1 MEMSGVPLTAQ
12 VSTDSLG
19 SFTEA
24 PGPPRKRKKYTRW
37 NIPQEALS
45 VLEEMYWKDKFPS
58 VETRKALAE
67 DLKVTPRQVQ
77 RWFQNK
83 RQRAIKRYGS
93 GGMMDEGDEPAPQ
106 ARSNVAGRGSQSVD
120 LTRQQTEL
128 ETLASAPTAAPA
140 LSTTAVAV
148 AAHPEAAAAGVSN
161 PPPVYTYGGAPLPRS
176 GRYGSGG
183 YSGGGYGGGGYGGG
197 GYGGGGGGGMP
208 GAHPD
213 VSVPVPRTLRAA
225 VPVPAAVVEG

>member
-67 DLKVTPRQVQ
+67 DLYEFVQ
-77 RWFQNK
+77 RK
-83 RQRAIKRYGS
+83 
-93 GGMMDEGDEPAPQ
+93 
-106 ARSNVAGRGSQSVD
+106 
-120 LTRQQTEL
+120 
-128 ETLASAPTAAPA
+128 
-140 LSTTAVAV
+140 
-148 AAHPEAAAAGVSN
+148 
-161 PPPVYTYGGAPLPRS
+161 
-176 GRYGSGG
+176 
-183 YSGGGYGGGGYGGG
+183 
-197 GYGGGGGGGMP
+197 
-208 GAHPD
+208 
-213 VSVPVPRTLRAA
+213 
-225 VPVPAAVVEG
+225 